1 MNVLDNYDMWL
12 IHEAETERRAKRET
26 EKESEDTDETE

>member
-1 MNVLDNYDMWL
+1 MNVPDNYDMWL
-12 IHEAETERRAKRET
+12 IHEAETECRTKHEA

>member
-1 MNVLDNYDMWL
+1 MNVPDNYDMWL